1 MVLVNNRRTKNI
13 FSIIFKQSLVGLL
26 MFLIGISIIF
36 YAHGYKF
43 NFKNFKIIKTGII
56 YVSSEQR
63 EANLYVN
70 GVLVAPKLPFA
81 YGCLPGFY
89 NLEIKKDGYQSWKS
103 RIQVTA
109 EKVSSF
115 DYIVLFK
122 NNISKEQT
130 SDAGVIN
137 QLISPNDELFR
148 SNNTIYYNDY
158 EIWEGQNLVARFSKP
173 INRAIWFSDNYHII
187 YQQGDEI
194 RVIEKTGTNDTFL
207 IRLENNAITN
217 FDISSNGNELYFKDL
232 GRYYKAVIK

>member
-1 MVLVNNRRTKNI
+1 
-13 FSIIFKQSLVGLL
+13 